1 MNLKLIALDIDGT
14 LTDDEKKIT
23 PRTREC
29 LLKAQEKGVRLV
41 LASARPTPG
50 LYKAAEQLKMRE
62 HGGILMAYNGGR
74 IVDAASGK
82 TLSEIHMEKEKTREL
97 LRFLEMLPVTVIL
110 DDGVQFFVFLKQRLK
125 EAMLP
130 NPD

>member
-50 LYKAAEQLKMRE
+50 LYKAAVQLKLRE

-97 LRFLEMLPVTVIL
+97 LRFL
-110 DDGVQFFVFLKQRLK
+110 
-125 EAMLP
+125 
-130 NPD
+130 